1 MPRKKRE
8 GPPRLPGRPKK
19 FNRTK
24 NFGKFEDDDDN
35 DKKHLPKLF
44 IPPLNRPLLII
55 MKI

>member
-24 NFGKFEDDDDN
+24 NFGKFEDDDYN
-35 DKKHLPKLF
+35 NKKHLPKLF